1 MSSTTE
7 GEAVADDAGAEDE
20 DEARAYLSQV
30 MADIDEEV
38 RERRASG
45 DLPARVERELDA
57 LFLQF
62 SPVAGRSGSMAE
74 VLRMVDA
81 SAYIDPVVPVGSAKS
96 GGAVVKKGVRQLS
109 LWYVSWIT
117 AQVGQFAASVTRA
130 LHLVDEQ
137 LSDLGR
143 QLEDLRVPSAPVI
156 ELAWAHGPGSW
167 WAAEVP
173 GLVATAPGRVLHAA
187 CGDGWLVRVLADQGL
202 DAYGTDPRPGRADR
216 AETDG
221 TDLRD
226 EPLLD
231 HLGATASAGL
241 GAVVVSGLVEAMAPG
256 ERDRLLDLVD
266 DRLAPEGVLVLH
278 SLSLAAWAADDVPAE
293 VDLAPGRPLRPAT
306 WASLLGDRGYRVTVT
321 PGPEG
326 RDYLVAAVAGA
337 GIPAT
342 R

>member
-7 GEAVADDAGAEDE
+7 GAAATGDAE
-20 DEARAYLSQV
+20 DEARAYLSEV
-30 MADIDEEV
+30 MAEIDAEV

-62 SPVAGRSGSMAE
+62 SPVAGRSGSMVD

-117 AQVGQFAASVTRA
+117 AQVGEFAASVTRA
-130 LHLVDEQ
+130 LHIVDEQ
-137 LSDLGR
+137 LTELRR
-143 QLEDLRVPSAPVI
+143 QLDDQRLASAPVI
-156 ELAWAHGPGSW
+156 DLAWAHGPGAW

-173 GLVATAPGRVLHAA
+173 ALVAPAPGRVLHAA
-187 CGDGWLVRVLADQGL
+187 CGDGWLVRSLVEAGL

-216 AETDG
+216 AETAG

-226 EPLLD
+226 EGLLE
-231 HLGATASAGL
+231 HLEATAPAGL
-241 GAVVVSGLVEAMAPG
+241 GAVVVSGLVEALTPG

-266 DRLAPEGVLVLH
+266 DRLAPAGILVVH
-278 SLSLAAWAADDVPAE
+278 SLSLAAWAADDVPPE

-306 WASLLGDRGYRVTVT
+306 WTALLGARGYSVTVT

-337 GIPAT
+337 GSPAS